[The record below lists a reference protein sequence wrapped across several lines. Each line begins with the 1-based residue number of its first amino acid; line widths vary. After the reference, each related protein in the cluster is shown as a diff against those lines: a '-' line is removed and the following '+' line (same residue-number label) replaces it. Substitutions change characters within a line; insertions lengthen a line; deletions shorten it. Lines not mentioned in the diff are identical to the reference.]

1 MIYSNDS
8 THTAIT
14 KKKTTQRNKKKSEG
28 SEFQSF
34 NTVSCFE
41 IKYIDGMNKFWKKI
55 DDASSRKNDLCV
67 SVL

>member
-14 KKKTTQRNKKKSEG
+14 KKKTTQLNKKKSEG

-41 IKYIDGMNKFWKKI
+41 IKYIHGMNKFWKK
-55 DDASSRKNDLCV
+55 
-67 SVL
+67 